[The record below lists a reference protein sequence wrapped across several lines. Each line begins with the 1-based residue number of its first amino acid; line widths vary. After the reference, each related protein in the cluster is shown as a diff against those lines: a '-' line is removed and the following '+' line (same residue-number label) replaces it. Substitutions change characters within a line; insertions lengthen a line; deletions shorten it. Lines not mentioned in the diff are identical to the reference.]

1 MHRPRSESILLAV
14 KEKRTFGII
23 NLQLSFSFVQLCTHC
38 RYPAMHLDSDGNK
51 VAIVGVPKLLTYI
64 GHLLVEFDE
73 AGRWSS

>member
-1 MHRPRSESILLAV
+1 
-14 KEKRTFGII
+14 
-23 NLQLSFSFVQLCTHC
+23 
-38 RYPAMHLDSDGNK
+38 MHLDSDGNK